1 MTLDPRSHLRPTPG
15 RRTTADPGAQ
25 AVGTRSRGLRLSA
38 LVLAVVA
45 GFAMVGGTLSAAHAA
60 MLFKYK
66 TYKVPT
72 ANSEPS
78 FVTVGSDGNLW
89 FTEGAEFFTPNPDPD
104 TGGTFH
110 SNIARITPS
119 GRITEF
125 RVNGGGFPHDIVQ
138 GPNEV
143 LYFSNN
149 NGLGRISTDGVVAPF
164 IEAPFSVGGQEL
176 DAHAGNIWIT
186 DFNARSLWR
195 YDIASGGFTEFHIG
209 DGSLFGPSGLVVDG
223 SGSVWFGADSDVG
236 GVVGRLDPAVTD
248 NPDTTARENVTTF
261 SVDGNPNGLTIA
273 TDGKV
278 WFTDR
283 FNDTVGFL
291 DPVNNN
297 QVRQFPTLTPEAG
310 PQQIA
315 AAADGSVWFTQA
327 NIGNAARITPDGVI
341 TEAGKAVGDDPNSGL
356 ENALGIA
363 VLPDPDGPAGPQ
375 GESVWFTMQAANKI
389 AALR

>member
-1 MTLDPRSHLRPTPG
+1 VTG
-15 RRTTADPGAQ
+15 RCSPA
-25 AVGTRSRGLRLSA
+25 LRLST
-38 LVLAVVA
+38 LVLAVLA
-45 GFAMVGGTLSAAHAA
+45 GLAIAGGTVSATQAA
-60 MLFKYK
+60 QLFKYK

-72 ANSEPS
+72 QNSEPGHI
-78 FVTVGSDGNLW
+78 TVGSDGNLW

-119 GRITEF
+119 GEITEF
-125 RVNGGGFPHDIVQ
+125 RVDGGGFPHDIVQ
-138 GPNEV
+138 GPGGV

-149 NGLGRISTDGVVAPF
+149 QGLGRISTDGVVAPF
-164 IEAPFSVGGQEL
+164 IDAPFSVGGQDL
-176 DAHAGNIWIT
+176 DAHAGDIWIT
-186 DFNARSLWR
+186 DVNARSLWR
-195 YDIASGGFTEFHIG
+195 YDTASGLFTEFPIG
-209 DGSLFGPSGLVVDG
+209 DGSLFGPSGLVVDV
-223 SGSVWFGADSDVG
+223 SGRVWFSASADQ
-236 GVVGRLDPAVTD
+236 GVIGVLDPGVADDPAT
-248 NPDTTARENVTTF
+248 PDRENITTF
-261 SVDGNPNGLTIA
+261 PVAGNPNGITIA

-291 DPVNNN
+291 DPLNNN

-315 AAADGSVWFTQA
+315 PAADGSVWFTQA
-327 NIGNAARITPDGVI
+327 NVGNAARITADGAI
-341 TEAGKAVGDDPNSGL
+341 TEAGRAVGDDPNSGL

-363 VLPDPDGPAGPQ
+363 VLPDPDGPVGTE

>member
-1 MTLDPRSHLRPTPG
+1 MTVDS
-15 RRTTADPGAQ
+15 
-25 AVGTRSRGLRLSA
+25 RSRVRPSRRIASYPRADTVGLRSSGLRLCT

-45 GFAMVGGTLSAAHAA
+45 GLAMAGGTLSAAQAA
-60 MLFKYK
+60 QEFKYK
-66 TYKVPT
+66 AYKVP
-72 ANSEPS
+72 ARNSEPAHI
-78 FVTVGSDGNLW
+78 TVGSDGNLW
-89 FTEGAEFFTPNPDPD
+89 LTESAEFFTPNPDPD

-110 SNIARITPS
+110 SNIARITPQ
-119 GRITEF
+119 GDITEF
-125 RVNGGGFPHDIVQ
+125 RVDGGGFPHDIVQ
-138 GPNEV
+138 GPDGV

-164 IEAPFSVGGQEL
+164 IDAPFSVGGQEL
-176 DAHAGNIWIT
+176 DAHADDIWIT

-195 YDIASGGFTEFHIG
+195 YNVTTGLFTEFPIG
-209 DGSLFGPSGLVVDG
+209 DGSLFGPGGLVVDT
-223 SGSVWFGADSDVG
+223 SGRVWFTASADQ
-236 GVVGRLDPAVTD
+236 GVIGVLDPNVVDDPTTP
-248 NPDTTARENVTTF
+248 NPENVTTF
-261 SVDGNPNGLTIA
+261 DVAGDPNAITVA

-291 DPVNNN
+291 DPLNGN

-327 NIGNAARITPDGVI
+327 NIGNAARITADGVI
-341 TEAGKAVGDDPNSGL
+341 TEAGKAVGDDPDSGL

-363 VLPDPDGPAGPQ
+363 VLPDPDGPTGPQ
-375 GESVWFTMQAANKI
+375 GESVWFAMSAANKI